1 MNEGQRLP
9 TATEEAPLLAWLLE
23 ALKPMNRTRV
33 KQLLKHGSVSVNGLP
48 TTKHDHP
55 LKPGDRVTVA
65 RGGAIADRS
74 LEKAKIAIVY
84 EDDALI
90 AIDKPAGLLT
100 VATEVERT
108 DTAFA
113 RLITHLSTRDLGR
126 PFVVHR
132 LDRDTSGLL
141 LFARSADSRNKLQED
156 WETVTKTYLAVVEGR
171 PRQAEG
177 IIDNFLAEGDDYRV
191 RVGRE
196 GDANAKQAISRYKVL
211 KTKERF
217 SLIEVELITG
227 RKHQIR
233 VHLNGLACPI
243 IGDPLY
249 GKAANP
255 AKRLGL
261 HAAKLAFTHPITG
274 ERVQLESPLPY
285 ALRRICE

>member
-1 MNEGQRLP
+1 MNSGTRMP
-9 TATEEAPLLAWLLE
+9 PVTEEAPLLAWLLG
-23 ALKPMNRTRV
+23 ALAPLNRTRV
-33 KQLLKHGSVSVNGLP
+33 KQLLKFGSVSVNGLP

-55 LKPGDRVTVA
+55 LKPGDRVEVT
-65 RGGAIADRS
+65 RGGAAPDRT
-74 LEKAKIAIVY
+74 LELAKIVILF

-100 VATEVERT
+100 VATETERT

-113 RLITHLSTRDLGR
+113 RLLTHLATRNRGR

-132 LDRDTSGLL
+132 LDRDTSGVL
-141 LFARSADSRNKLQED
+141 LFARTAEARDALQSQWD
-156 WETVTKTYLAVVEGR
+156 AVTKTYLAVVEGR

-177 IIDNFLAEGDDYRV
+177 EIDNVLVEGDDYRV
-191 RVGRE
+191 RIARD
-196 GDANAKQAISRYKVL
+196 GDANAKRAISRYRVL

-233 VHLNGLACPI
+233 VHMNGLACPI
-243 IGDPLY
+243 IGDPIY

-261 HAAKLAFTHPITG
+261 HAARLSLPHPITG
-274 ERVQLESPLPY
+274 ERVELESPLPY
-285 ALRRICE
+285 ALKRICE

>member
-1 MNEGQRLP
+1 MP
-9 TATEEAPLLAWLLE
+9 AAAVEAPLLAWLLE
-23 ALKPMNRTRV
+23 TLKPMNRTRV
-33 KQLLKHGSVSVNGLP
+33 KQLLKHGSISVNGLP

-55 LKPGDRVTVA
+55 LKPGDRVTIA
-65 RGGAIADRS
+65 RGGEAADRS
-74 LEKAKIAIVY
+74 LEKAKIVILY

-100 VATEVERT
+100 VATEAERT

-113 RLITHLSTRDLGR
+113 RLKTHLATRDLGR

-132 LDRDTSGLL
+132 LDRDTSGLM
-141 LFARSADSRNKLQED
+141 LFARTAEARDQFQEA
-156 WETVTKTYLAVVEGR
+156 WETVTKTYLAVVEGQ

-177 IIDNFLAEGDDYRV
+177 TIENFLAEGDDYRV
-191 RVGRE
+191 RVCRE
-196 GDANAKQAISRYKVL
+196 GDANAKKAVSRYRVL

-217 SLIEVELITG
+217 SLIEVELVTG

-233 VHLNGLACPI
+233 VHLKGLACPI

-255 AKRLGL
+255 ANRLGL
-261 HAAKLAFTHPITG
+261 HAARLSFTHPLTG